1 MGKRTEYINMLM
13 LSLGLLISSSW
24 ALADRPAPP
33 RDYTKT
39 TENGEYIFVMLRPED
54 QQEKEYSDLRK
65 KYKVSGLYRNDG
77 SDEPLWTVDW
87 YAFGVLPNSDGRHLI
102 RWGPWA
108 SSTEQLALS
117 FYEDGDEIKRYSI
130 WELVCDET
138 KLKHSVSHFQWLSEF
153 VHDEDEGAL
162 IIVTHDD
169 RMYRFQLETGE
180 VQDDLASDGI
190 TDKMSMLCPK
200 EDSRMVIR
208 CHGKQHCES
217 GAKVN

>member
-1 MGKRTEYINMLM
+1 MSKRTEYINMLM

-39 TENGEYIFVMLRPED
+39 TENGEYIFVMMRPED
-54 QQEKEYSDLRK
+54 QQAKEHSDLRK
-65 KYKVSGLYRNDG
+65 NYSVSGLYRNDG

-108 SSTEQLALS
+108 SSTDQLALS
-117 FYEDGDEIKRYSI
+117 FYEDGNEIKRYFI

-138 KLKHSVSHFQWLSEF
+138 KLKHSVSHFQWLSESA
-153 VHDEDEGAL
+153 HDEAQGAL
-162 IIVTHDD
+162 ILITHDD

-190 TDKMSMLCPK
+190 TDKMSLLCPK
-200 EDSRMVIR
+200 
-208 CHGKQHCES
+208 
-217 GAKVN
+217 